1 MKSIT
6 NYTYYLL
13 AFFLAFGSVNPFK
26 LGSVS
31 DQITDQQGLSPILF
45 IVCILLSL
53 INKESYQRITAKRN
67 FYFPLLLMTTI
78 IFISSVIW
86 DVSTIPNHLDFFIK
100 LMIGIVGFVTISS
113 YFELYPKALKVSLLI
128 YAYTS
133 VTILLLFFIGRL
145 DAFSY
150 YSNGRLWIFG
160 INPNTFSFMMGLG
173 ALYLA
178 NDLFSKERKGIIKLI
193 NIVSI
198 LIVFLYILLSGS
210 RGTLLFIVVS
220 MFILLLPY
228 MGKKWFLIIPVVFV
242 VFFISSRFLQ
252 SNTNDITI
260 VERMQTIGQED
271 DREEL
276 IYNAL
281 SLFTDSPLYG
291 LGRNGYV
298 EQRLERFHDP
308 RDSHNILL
316 SIMVMGGILALICYL
331 VFLKR
336 MYAYVKTNRDRL
348 ALCLFVYVLLMSLK
362 TGDVITFMLMWYVFA
377 IAISCKKF
385 ESYIT
390 C

>member
-53 INKESYQRITAKRN
+53 IYKESYQRITAKRN
-67 FYFPLLLMTTI
+67 LYFPLLLMTSI
-78 IFISSVIW
+78 IFLSSVIW
-86 DVSTIPNHLDFFIK
+86 GEATIPNHIDFFIK
-100 LMIGIVGFVTISS
+100 LMIGVVGFVTISS
-113 YFELYPKALKVSLLI
+113 YFELCPKVLKVSLLI

-133 VTILLLFFIGRL
+133 VTILLLFFLGRL
-145 DAFSY
+145 DAFSF
-150 YSNGRLWIFG
+150 YSKGRLWIFG

-178 NDLFSKERKGIIKLI
+178 NDLFFKGRNGIIKLF

-210 RGTLLFIVVS
+210 RGTLLFIVFS
-220 MFILLLPY
+220 MFILFLPY
-228 MGKKWFLIIPVVFV
+228 MGKKWFLIIPVAFV
-242 VFFISSRFLQ
+242 VFFISSRFLE
-252 SNTNDITI
+252 SKTNDITI

-271 DREEL
+271 DRVEL

-281 SLFTDSPLYG
+281 SMFADSPLYG
-291 LGRNGYV
+291 IGRNGYV

-308 RDSHNILL
+308 RDSHNILV
-316 SIMVMGGILALICYL
+316 SIMVMGGMIALICYL

-336 MYAYVKTNRDRL
+336 MYAYVKTNKDRL

-377 IAISCKKF
+377 IAISCK
-385 ESYIT
+385 SYENNIT
-390 C
+390 Y